1 MGTIRKLIAEVGI
14 IVGIL
19 DIFDRFRD
27 TIFLKE
33 DCELERRVQYL
44 EKLKE
49 QYPDNKNINEQ
60 LFMAQ
65 KGLIGEKEIV
75 YQLQK
80 SNIGMYVLHDVN
92 IVYEDL
98 TAQIDFI
105 IITPWCCYFVECKNL
120 IGNIT
125 VNDKGDF
132 IREYSFKGKK
142 IKKGME
148 SPYRQVQ
155 AQRDVYKKIWL
166 KRLGK
171 IKSFL
176 FEKNFENTYR
186 VLVVAANGENILN
199 TNRAPKE
206 LKYNVIKAD
215 ALVRK
220 LEFDREHSNKD
231 TWDNQKEMEKWA
243 KYLLSLNSEREPY
256 KIDIQTSKVEKVDKT
271 TIKESLIEFRKQ
283 RSIEKNIPAYYVFNN
298 TELDKIVE
306 IMPKSIEELRDTKIL
321 TDVKINSHGKEII
334 DIING

>member
-1 MGTIRKLIAEVGI
+1 M
-14 IVGIL
+14 GIL

-92 IVYEDL
+92 IVYKDL

-132 IREYSFKGKK
+132 IREYLFKGKK
-142 IKKGME
+142 IKKGIE
-148 SPYRQVQ
+148 SPYRQVK
-155 AQRDVYKKIWL
+155 AQMEVYKKLWFECQ
-166 KRLGK
+166 GK
-171 IKSFL
+171 LKSFL
-176 FEKNFENTYR
+176 FEKSFNNLHR

-206 LKYNVIKAD
+206 MKYNIIKAD
-215 ALVRK
+215 GLIRK
-220 LEFDREHSNKD
+220 LEFDREHSCKD
-231 TWDNQKEMEKWA
+231 AWDNKKGMEKWA
-243 KYLLSLNSEREPY
+243 QHFLSLNLEKEPY
-256 KIDIQTSKVEKVDKT
+256 KIDIQDSETEKVNNGN
-271 TIKESLIEFRKQ
+271 IKEKLIEFRKL

-306 IMPKSIEELRDTKIL
+306 IMPKSIEELRDAKIL

>member
-1 MGTIRKLIAEVGI
+1 MGTIRKLIIEVGI

-92 IVYEDL
+92 IVYKDL

-132 IREYSFKGKK
+132 IREYLFKGKK
-142 IKKGME
+142 IKK
-148 SPYRQVQ
+148 R
-155 AQRDVYKKIWL
+155 
-166 KRLGK
+166 
-171 IKSFL
+171 
-176 FEKNFENTYR
+176 NR
-186 VLVVAANGENILN
+186 V
-199 TNRAPKE
+199 
-206 LKYNVIKAD
+206 
-215 ALVRK
+215 
-220 LEFDREHSNKD
+220 
-231 TWDNQKEMEKWA
+231 
-243 KYLLSLNSEREPY
+243 
-256 KIDIQTSKVEKVDKT
+256 
-271 TIKESLIEFRKQ
+271 
-283 RSIEKNIPAYYVFNN
+283 SI
-298 TELDKIVE
+298 
-306 IMPKSIEELRDTKIL
+306 
-321 TDVKINSHGKEII
+321 
-334 DIING
+334 

>member
-1 MGTIRKLIAEVGI
+1 M
-14 IVGIL
+14 GIL

-92 IVYEDL
+92 IVYKDL

-132 IREYSFKGKK
+132 IREYLFKGKK
-142 IKKGME
+142 IKK
-148 SPYRQVQ
+148 R
-155 AQRDVYKKIWL
+155 
-166 KRLGK
+166 
-171 IKSFL
+171 
-176 FEKNFENTYR
+176 NR
-186 VLVVAANGENILN
+186 V
-199 TNRAPKE
+199 
-206 LKYNVIKAD
+206 
-215 ALVRK
+215 
-220 LEFDREHSNKD
+220 
-231 TWDNQKEMEKWA
+231 
-243 KYLLSLNSEREPY
+243 
-256 KIDIQTSKVEKVDKT
+256 
-271 TIKESLIEFRKQ
+271 
-283 RSIEKNIPAYYVFNN
+283 SI
-298 TELDKIVE
+298 
-306 IMPKSIEELRDTKIL
+306 
-321 TDVKINSHGKEII
+321 
-334 DIING
+334 